1 MDIDASVKNLNREE
15 NENMKQ
21 CRRKKDG
28 EGIIMQFYIV
38 IFERGDYN
46 GRNFRNIGILSY

>member
-28 EGIIMQFYIV
+28 EGIISSFT
-38 IFERGDYN
+38 
-46 GRNFRNIGILSY
+46 S